1 MGGGLTHTMKLQL
14 THSFEDIIG
23 VENLF
28 AAWREFAVG
37 KVKKR
42 DVQKFSLRLTDNIIQ
57 LHESLSSGE
66 YAHGEY
72 KSFSISDPKPRSI
85 HKAMVR
91 DRVLHHALY
100 RVLYPLFDRTFIAD
114 SYSCRVNKG
123 THKAMSRFKVFAGQ
137 VSRNNMRT
145 CWVLKCDI
153 RKFFASI
160 DHAVL
165 LDTLSKY
172 IPDLRTM
179 LLLENIVDS
188 FSTTIGVG
196 LPLGNLTSQL
206 FCNVY
211 MNEFDQLVKHRLKAK
226 HYIRYADDFV
236 FLSENRGSLEE
247 LLPKVSEFLKMRL
260 KLLLH
265 PDKVYVKT
273 FGSGIDFLGWVHF
286 PKHRIPRT
294 VTRKRVMRRIA
305 VHPTEQTLQSYLGLL
320 KHGNAYQLRQE
331 VMNMYGLMR
340 EI

>member
-1 MGGGLTHTMKLQL
+1 MKLQL